1 MRNSMKALLNRMQS
15 LPRRIV
21 AIVAAVVILLTGT
34 IVVTACSAYSVEI
47 VADGESRSVIT
58 THSDAQKIL
67 NKAKVTVGEDDKV
80 DLSEFVAG
88 EDSRITVYRACSVQV
103 RNNEGFDKTLMA
115 AGTVADAVKK
125 SGMELKPSDEL
136 NFENTDLLK
145 EGMEIKVLVAFP
157 VTIEADGQT
166 YEIELAKGN
175 VEDALKKAKI
185 EIDEDDET
193 EPSRDTV
200 LTEETTIK
208 VYRIEYKEYT
218 EEETVK
224 FKTYTSKTI
233 DLYKDQSRVIQKGS
247 DGKKEVTY
255 RERYVNGELE
265 KTTVANTKVITPVV
279 HEKIEYGV
287 IRRVKNIKLKP
298 GLKPISELTVPSSVK
313 INSKGVPTSYKKY
326 IDGKAA
332 AYTGGTSTSTGRKP
346 MPGLIAVNP
355 KQIPYGTAMWI
366 VSLDGNFVYGYAIA
380 ADTGGFV
387 QRKTFT
393 VDLYMNTY
401 EDCCRWGAR
410 QVRIYIL

>member
-1 MRNSMKALLNRMQS
+1 MRNSMKALFNRMQS

-21 AIVAAVVILLTGT
+21 AVVAAAILLVTGT
-34 IVVTACSAYSVEI
+34 VVVTACSAYSVEI
-47 VADGESRSVIT
+47 IADGESHSVIT

-67 NKAKVTVGEDDKV
+67 DKAKVTVGEDDKV
-80 DLSEFVAG
+80 DLAQFVPG

-125 SGMELKPSDEL
+125 SGMELKESDEL
-136 NFENTDLLK
+136 NYEDNDLLE

-166 YEIELAKGN
+166 YGIELAKGN
-175 VEDALKKAKI
+175 VEDALKKAGI

-193 EPSRDTV
+193 KPSRDTV
-200 LTEETTIK
+200 LTEKTRIE
-208 VYRIEYKEYT
+208 VFRIEYKEYT
-218 EEETVK
+218 EEEVVK
-224 FKTYTSKTI
+224 FKTITSKTI
-233 DLYKDQSRVIQKGS
+233 DLYKDEQRVTQKGS
-247 DGKKEVTY
+247 DGLNEITY

-265 KTTVANTKVITPVV
+265 KTTVANKKVITPVV
-279 HEKIEYGV
+279 NEKIEKGV
-287 IRRVKNIKLKP
+287 IKRVKNIKLKP
-298 GLKPISELTVPSSVK
+298 GLKPISELSVPSSVK
-313 INSKGVPTSYKKY
+313 IDKNGVPTSYKKY

-387 QRKTFT
+387 SRKTFT